1 MRCFEV
7 CNSVVANTNICSVAR
22 SKELDILCLHD
33 VGHAQFYVVMDT
45 IHVITV
51 VIVAVVVPSLCF
63 RSVGKVRPGVGGG
76 GSEGSGGEVEA
87 HWEKT

>member
-22 SKELDILCLHD
+22 SKKLDILCLHD
-33 VGHAQFYVVMDT
+33 VGHAQFCVVMDT

-51 VIVAVVVPSLCF
+51 VIVAVVVSSLCF
-63 RSVGKVRPGVGGG
+63 RSVERV
-76 GSEGSGGEVEA
+76 
-87 HWEKT
+87 

>member
-1 MRCFEV
+1 M
-7 CNSVVANTNICSVAR
+7 ANTNICSVAR

-33 VGHAQFYVVMDT
+33 VGHAQFCVVMDT

-63 RSVGKVRPGVGGG
+63 SSVERI
-76 GSEGSGGEVEA
+76 
-87 HWEKT
+87 

>member
-7 CNSVVANTNICSVAR
+7 CNSANTNICSVAR

-33 VGHAQFYVVMDT
+33 VGHAQFCVVML
-45 IHVITV
+45 V

-63 RSVGKVRPGVGGG
+63 RSVERV
-76 GSEGSGGEVEA
+76 
-87 HWEKT
+87 

>member
-1 MRCFEV
+1 MRCFVV

-33 VGHAQFYVVMDT
+33 VGHVQFCVVMD
-45 IHVITV
+45 VITV

-63 RSVGKVRPGVGGG
+63 RSVVPV
-76 GSEGSGGEVEA
+76 
-87 HWEKT
+87 

>member
-1 MRCFEV
+1 M

-33 VGHAQFYVVMDT
+33 VGHAQFRVVMDT

-51 VIVAVVVPSLCF
+51 VIVAVGVPSLCF
-63 RSVGKVRPGVGGG
+63 RCVGRV
-76 GSEGSGGEVEA
+76 
-87 HWEKT
+87 

>member
-33 VGHAQFYVVMDT
+33 VGHAQFCVVMDT

-51 VIVAVVVPSLCF
+51 VIAVAAVPSLCF
-63 RSVGKVRPGVGGG
+63 RSVESV
-76 GSEGSGGEVEA
+76 
-87 HWEKT
+87 